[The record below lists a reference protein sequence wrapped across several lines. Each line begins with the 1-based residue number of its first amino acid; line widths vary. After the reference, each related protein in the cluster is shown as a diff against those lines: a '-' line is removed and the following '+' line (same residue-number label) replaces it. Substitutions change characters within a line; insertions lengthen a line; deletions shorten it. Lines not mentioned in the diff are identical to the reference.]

1 MVFRA
6 MELEKIPKG
15 VGPREVQKL
24 GYGKKEQADEMKKE
38 RPVMQKEKS
47 GEYGGLGI

>member
-15 VGPREVQKL
+15 VGPREVPKL
-24 GYGKKEQADEMKKE
+24 GYGKKEQAEEMKKE
-38 RPVMQKEKS
+38 RPAMQRGKIWRIWWS
-47 GEYGGLGI
+47 